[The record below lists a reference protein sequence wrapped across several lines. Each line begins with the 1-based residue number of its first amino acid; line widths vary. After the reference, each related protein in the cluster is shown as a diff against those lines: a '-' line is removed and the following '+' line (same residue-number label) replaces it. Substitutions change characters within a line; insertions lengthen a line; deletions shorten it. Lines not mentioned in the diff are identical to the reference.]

1 MCISRLGTGCR
12 MIKILVVDDEKI
24 EREGLKY
31 LLSQDEGIGEICEAS
46 NGKQALQILRTQEI
60 DLLLTDIKM
69 PHMDGLELVRR
80 IKETNDRLQVVIFS
94 GYNDFSFAQEAIRYG
109 VKDYVLKPVDP
120 ENFHKVINKAKN
132 EIMKMK
138 EKETNQEIIVKK
150 IKEVIDKLRPYL
162 QNDGGDI
169 QFKRFENGVVYVKL
183 VGACSNCPMATMTL
197 QDGIENALIN
207 EVPEVIK
214 VVGEE

>member
-1 MCISRLGTGCR
+1 
-12 MIKILVVDDEKI
+12 
-24 EREGLKY
+24 
-31 LLSQDEGIGEICEAS
+31 
-46 NGKQALQILRTQEI
+46 
-60 DLLLTDIKM
+60 
-69 PHMDGLELVRR
+69 
-80 IKETNDRLQVVIFS
+80 
-94 GYNDFSFAQEAIRYG
+94 
-109 VKDYVLKPVDP
+109 
-120 ENFHKVINKAKN
+120 
-132 EIMKMK
+132 MKMK

-150 IKEVIDKLRPYL
+150 IKEVIDKLHPYL

-197 QDGIENALIN
+197 QDGIETALIN

>member
-1 MCISRLGTGCR
+1 
-12 MIKILVVDDEKI
+12 
-24 EREGLKY
+24 
-31 LLSQDEGIGEICEAS
+31 
-46 NGKQALQILRTQEI
+46 
-60 DLLLTDIKM
+60 
-69 PHMDGLELVRR
+69 
-80 IKETNDRLQVVIFS
+80 
-94 GYNDFSFAQEAIRYG
+94 
-109 VKDYVLKPVDP
+109 
-120 ENFHKVINKAKN
+120 
-132 EIMKMK
+132 MKK
-138 EKETNQEIIVKK
+138 KETNQEIIVKK

>member
-1 MCISRLGTGCR
+1 MLFLQ
-12 MIKILVVDDEKI
+12 KIRI
-24 EREGLKY
+24 
-31 LLSQDEGIGEICEAS
+31 
-46 NGKQALQILRTQEI
+46 ILT
-60 DLLLTDIKM
+60 
-69 PHMDGLELVRR
+69 V
-80 IKETNDRLQVVIFS
+80 
-94 GYNDFSFAQEAIRYG
+94 
-109 VKDYVLKPVDP
+109 
-120 ENFHKVINKAKN
+120 
-132 EIMKMK
+132 MKMK